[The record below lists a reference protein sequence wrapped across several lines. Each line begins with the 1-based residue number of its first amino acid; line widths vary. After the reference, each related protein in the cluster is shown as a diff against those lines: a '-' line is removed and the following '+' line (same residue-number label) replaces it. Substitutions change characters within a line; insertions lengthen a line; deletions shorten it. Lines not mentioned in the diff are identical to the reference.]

1 MTYIDLLN
9 DFNQWLESNALP
21 CSSQLMYFRLL
32 NVFNRAGW
40 PEYVQVDNLRMM
52 IMTGVESTHAIVRAR
67 DKLVEAG
74 FITFQKGKKGC
85 PNRYYLK
92 KQCKNVTVSVTE
104 NVTENDTISVT
115 ESVTTNGT
123 HIKTKKKTKTKNNT
137 PKPPTA
143 QEMLS
148 GLLPEYGF
156 SETLSGKLADW
167 VAYKT
172 ERKEGYVEKG
182 LKSLLTQIQKNAL
195 KYGDSAVID
204 LIDLSM
210 SNGWKGIIWEKL
222 SEPQRTTYSRKPEIP
237 KGCGEL
243 GAAELEAIQRVLQ
256 GD

>member
-52 IMTGVESTHAIVRAR
+52 VMTGVESTRAIVRAR

-85 PNRYYLK
+85 PNRYYLR
-92 KQCKNVTVSVTE
+92 KQCKNVTISVTE
-104 NVTENDTISVT
+104 NVTESDTISVT
-115 ESVTTNGT
+115 ENVTTNGT
-123 HIKTKKKTKTKNNT
+123 HIKTKTKTKTNNT
-137 PKPPTA
+137 PKPPS
-143 QEMLS
+143 S
-148 GLLPEYGF
+148 GALLDSLLPEYAF
-156 SETLSGKLADW
+156 ADALSQKIRNW
-167 VAYKT
+167 VKYKQ
-172 ERKEGYVEKG
+172 ERKEGYKEQG

-195 KYGDSAVID
+195 KYGDAAVID

-210 SNGWKGIIWEKL
+210 SNGWKGIIWDKL
-222 SEPQRTTYSRKPEIP
+222 AEPQRPIYGKKEIP
-237 KGCGEL
+237 KGASGVL
-243 GAAELEAIQRVLQ
+243 GDAELEAIQRVLR